1 VNEIVASA
9 SPTAADTPVGALGT
23 VDGVTADDAVEPRE
37 VPMPFVAVTTNVYAV
52 PFVNPLI
59 RQVSTEAVVVQ
70 DPETTLPAVYAVT
83 EYPVKADPL
92 ILTGGSQEILAE
104 AFPATAVTL
113 IGTDG
118 AALTAILVDAVE
130 AADVPARLVAV
141 TLKV

>member
-1 VNEIVASA
+1 
-9 SPTAADTPVGALGT
+9 
-23 VDGVTADDAVEPRE
+23 
-37 VPMPFVAVTTNVYAV
+37 
-52 PFVNPLI
+52 
-59 RQVSTEAVVVQ
+59 
-70 DPETTLPAVYAVT
+70 
-83 EYPVKADPL
+83 L
-92 ILTGGSQEILAE
+92 ILTGGSQETFAE